1 MASPTQIGQRL
12 AFQNAANAVSR
23 AGLNPAGAV
32 LSQSYLRMEA
42 VLSSSATT
50 YKFDVLTTENLN
62 STIVTQQ
69 KLNLQDAF
77 VVSQIGMFLACPSG
91 LTDNA
96 FNLLTYPT
104 IGKLDGT
111 AGNFTAAN
119 ALTTIGIYNGQLQL
133 TINQR
138 TVITA
143 WDLSRHLRIPVT
155 QQNATTSGVTT
166 GTPAAPMHNTL
177 DSLDL
182 SSDSFF
188 PCEPNLVINGG
199 KKNDLSIVLP
209 AAITAPTNSRVVLI
223 FRGILAQNVT
233 SVN

>member
-1 MASPTQIGQRL
+1 MPSQVGQRL
-12 AFQNAANAVSR
+12 AFQNAANAVTR
-23 AGLNPAGAV
+23 AGMNPGNAV
-32 LSQSYLRMEA
+32 LSQSFLRCEA

-62 STIVTQQ
+62 GTIVTQQ

-77 VVSQIGMFLACPSG
+77 VVSQIGVFLACPSG

-104 IGKLDGT
+104 VGT
-111 AGNFTAAN
+111 LAGGAGNFTAAQ
-119 ALTTIGIYNGQLQL
+119 AVTTIGIYNGQMQL
-133 TINQR
+133 TVNQR
-138 TVITA
+138 TIITA
-143 WDLSRHLRIPVT
+143 WDLSRHLRIPTT
-155 QQNATTSGVTT
+155 QQNATITSGAS
-166 GTPAAPMHNTL
+166 GTLVAPVHNAF

-182 SSDSFF
+182 ANDGFY

-199 KKNDLSIVLP
+199 KKNDLTIVLP
-209 AAITAPTNSRVVLI
+209 AAITAPNNARVVI
-223 FRGILAQNVT
+223 VFRGILAQNVT

>member
-1 MASPTQIGQRL
+1 MPSQIGQRL
-12 AFQNAANAVSR
+12 AFQNAANAVTR
-23 AGLNPAGAV
+23 AGMNPGSAV
-32 LSQSYLRMEA
+32 LSQSFLRLEA

-62 STIVTQQ
+62 GTIVTQQ

-77 VVSQIGMFLACPSG
+77 VVSQIGVFLSCPSG

-96 FNLLTYPT
+96 FPLLTYPT

-111 AGNFTAAN
+111 AGNFTAAT
-119 ALTTIGIYNGQLQL
+119 ALTTIGFYNGQMQL
-133 TINQR
+133 TVNQR
-138 TVITA
+138 TIITA
-143 WDLSRHLRIPVT
+143 WDLSRHLRVPST
-155 QQNATTSGVTT
+155 QQNSVVSPTAATVVPT
-166 GTPAAPMHNTL
+166 APFHPSY
-177 DSLDL
+177 DSIDL
-182 SSDSFF
+182 SNDAFY

-199 KKNDLSIVLP
+199 KKNDLTIVLP
-209 AAITAPTNSRVVLI
+209 SAVTAPANARITIV